1 MSSPNDPPQTRREAR
16 RAQRAADQTAP
27 VSPDEVAEPRP
38 RSEGRRSSSSSFSV
52 SAASVPG
59 SVPSG
64 DPIAYRTEVRPI
76 IPRYEPASIAS
87 APGSAPAAPVPP
99 PFSAPAAPRAMA
111 QGAFRPRDFRP
122 PGEQL
127 ASAPTPPAW
136 PTSFADATP
145 DAPLQ
150 YHTQARDPEP
160 VPAAV
165 EPAMEQPPVE
175 SPDSAPA
182 STSTYDIDER
192 TLTRRQLRALRAER
206 GEDFEVAPSHAVSS
220 PEPEALIEPAAPS
233 EPAALIEP
241 TRAEPIHAEPM
252 HAEAVDAEPVDA
264 SGIEE
269 LLGEP
274 AVLPG
279 EAVQPATSPAT
290 GSHWSVGVHDDEDP
304 FVNTFSREVGSA
316 ATSTNAL
323 VLPEMP
329 TGSLTG
335 PVAGTGEIII
345 TGMIDVPRSVA
356 STGAVPSVHD
366 SPDLDDYF
374 DANDSELVSTDSAPI
389 SAIHAVSGHTA
400 TRDVMGGR
408 KPRSGAML
416 TTVLVASTV
425 IMAVVAV
432 GLFVLA
438 AVNGVF

>member
-16 RAQRAADQTAP
+16 RAQRAADQSVTPPTA
-27 VSPDEVAEPRP
+27 DVAEPRP
-38 RSEGRRSSSSSFSV
+38 RAEGRRSSTSSFSV
-52 SAASVPG
+52 SAGSVPG

-64 DPIAYRTEVRPI
+64 DPIPYRTEVRPV
-76 IPRYEPASIAS
+76 IPRYEPATIAS
-87 APGSAPAAPVPP
+87 APGSAPAVPVPP

-122 PGEQL
+122 PGEQV
-127 ASAPTPPAW
+127 SSSPTPTPPSW
-136 PTSFADATP
+136 PATFADATP

-160 VPAAV
+160 VPSAV
-165 EPAMEQPPVE
+165 EPVGEGTSVE
-175 SPDSAPA
+175 SPEPAAA
-182 STSTYDIDER
+182 STPTYDIDER

-206 GEDFEVAPSHAVSS
+206 GEDFEIASAEPAPLVDPERHAPVFETDS
-220 PEPEALIEPAAPS
+220 PVTLVEPESPAP
-233 EPAALIEP
+233 
-241 TRAEPIHAEPM
+241 AEPL
-252 HAEAVDAEPVDA
+252 
-264 SGIEE
+264 SFEE
-269 LLGEP
+269 LVGES

-279 EAVQPATSPAT
+279 EAGQLATSPAT
-290 GSHWSVGVHDDEDP
+290 GSHWSVGVHDDDDP
-304 FVNTFSREVGSA
+304 FANTFSREVGSA
-316 ATSTNAL
+316 TTSTNAL

-329 TGSLTG
+329 AGSLTG

-408 KPRSGAML
+408 KPRSGNTL

-438 AVNGVF
+438 AMNGVF

>member
-16 RAQRAADQTAP
+16 RAQRAADQSVPTPPA
-27 VSPDEVAEPRP
+27 DVAEPRP
-38 RSEGRRSSSSSFSV
+38 RSEGRRSASSTFSV
-52 SAASVPG
+52 SATSVPG
-59 SVPSG
+59 SAPSG
-64 DPIAYRTEVRPI
+64 DPIPYRTEVRPV
-76 IPRYEPASIAS
+76 IPRYEPATIAS
-87 APGSAPAAPVPP
+87 APGSPPVPP
-99 PFSAPAAPRAMA
+99 PFSAPAAPRAMP
-111 QGAFRPRDFRP
+111 QGGFRPRDFRP

-127 ASAPTPPAW
+127 ASAPTPPSW
-136 PTSFADATP
+136 PSTFADATP

-160 VPAAV
+160 VPLAA
-165 EPAMEQPPVE
+165 EPAQEDSPPAE
-175 SPDSAPA
+175 SADAHPA
-182 STSTYDIDER
+182 STPTYDIDER

-206 GEDFEVAPSHAVSS
+206 GDDFEVAHVEREREQAVEVAPELTPEPSHALA
-220 PEPEALIEPAAPS
+220 PEPTPKPEPTLEPEALVEPAVEHHSEVPSFDQLLS
-233 EPAALIEP
+233 EPAI
-241 TRAEPIHAEPM
+241 
-252 HAEAVDAEPVDA
+252 
-264 SGIEE
+264 
-269 LLGEP
+269 
-274 AVLPG
+274 LPG
-279 EAVQPATSPAT
+279 EAVQPVTSPAT
-290 GSHWSVGVHDDEDP
+290 GSHWSVGVHDDDDP
-304 FVNTFSREVGSA
+304 FANTFSREVGSA
-316 ATSTNAL
+316 TTSTNAL

-408 KPRSGAML
+408 KPRSGNTL

>member
-16 RAQRAADQTAP
+16 RAQRAADQSVTP
-27 VSPDEVAEPRP
+27 PTSDVAEPRP
-38 RSEGRRSSSSSFSV
+38 RTEGRRSSTSSFSV
-52 SAASVPG
+52 SAGSVPG
-59 SVPSG
+59 STPSG
-64 DPIAYRTEVRPI
+64 DPISYRTEVRPA
-76 IPRYEPASIAS
+76 IPRYEPVTIAS

-122 PGEQL
+122 PGEQVV
-127 ASAPTPPAW
+127 SSPTPPSW
-136 PTSFADATP
+136 PASFADATP

-160 VPAAV
+160 VPSAV
-165 EPAMEQPPVE
+165 EPVGEEPSVE
-175 SPDSAPA
+175 SPEPSAA
-182 STSTYDIDER
+182 STPTYDIDER

-206 GEDFEVAPSHAVSS
+206 GEDFEVAPSQPAATAEHVAPVEPAPSVV
-220 PEPEALIEPAAPS
+220 PEAPVVPEVSA

-241 TRAEPIHAEPM
+241 ATVA
-252 HAEAVDAEPVDA
+252 PVEG
-264 SGIEE
+264 SSLEE
-269 LLGEP
+269 LVGEP

-279 EAVQPATSPAT
+279 DAVQPATSPAT

-304 FVNTFSREVGSA
+304 FANTFSREVGSA
-316 ATSTNAL
+316 TTSTNAL

-329 TGSLTG
+329 AGSLTG

-408 KPRSGAML
+408 KPRSGTML